1 MFGMLSGALPRI
13 TADGIDLDALEAEVA
28 AGTATREAFDAATDR
43 LVAELVGAQVEAGL
57 ELVTDGQVRWHDLG
71 GAVVAAISAVHEDSP
86 GAPPASPDGSPA
98 SLLTSAWRST
108 AALTDHPVAQSIPG
122 PYMLGRRAGGGS
134 AAERRKRTLALA
146 DTLGDALRS
155 LADAGCPVVVV
166 EEPDAVR
173 IGTNTGE
180 RRLFAEAERRLLEP
194 VPDLHAMLAI
204 WGGSAADAG
213 AETIFAAPYHSHLF
227 DLIAGPD
234 DWVLVR
240 AAPPERGIVCGALR
254 AGPSA
259 TDDQAPVL
267 VWAANYAASTGLRGL
282 RRVGLANATPL
293 RDLARDEAFAA
304 IRALGRAASLAAM
317 TPEDAI
323 AAGLDPR
330 TFGNPSS
337 TQPAR
342 AVRRRAIRPTE

>member
-1 MFGMLSGALPRI
+1 MFGMLSGALPRT
-13 TADGIDLDALEAEVA
+13 TADGIDLDALGAEVA
-28 AGTATREAFDAATDR
+28 AGTATREALDAATDR
-43 LVAELVGAQVEAGL
+43 LVAELVGAQVDAGI
-57 ELVTDGQVRWHDLG
+57 ELVTDGQVRWHDLTR
-71 GAVVAAISAVHEDSP
+71 AMVAAIDGRSS
-86 GAPPASPDGSPA
+86 DGSPA

-108 AALTDHPVAQSIPG
+108 AALTDHPVAQALPG
-122 PYMLGRRAGGGS
+122 PYTLSRRAGKGS
-134 AAERRKRTLALA
+134 AAARRSRTLELAAILGEVLRALA
-146 DTLGDALRS
+146 E
-155 LADAGCPVVVV
+155 AGCPVVVV
-166 EEPDAVR
+166 EEPDAAR
-173 IGTNTGE
+173 IGTNAGE
-180 RRLFAEAERRLLEP
+180 RRLFAEAHVRLLEP

-204 WGGSAADAG
+204 PGGSAADAG
-213 AETIFAAPYHSHLF
+213 ADAIFGAPYHSHLF

-234 DWVLVR
+234 DWALVR
-240 AAPPERGIVCGALR
+240 AAPPERGIVCAALR
-254 AGPSA
+254 AGSQT

-293 RDLARDEAFAA
+293 RTLARDETFAA
-304 IRALGRAASLAAM
+304 IRALGRAAALAAM

-342 AVRRRAIRPTE
+342 AVRRRAIRPPE

>member
-1 MFGMLSGALPRI
+1 MLSGALPRI
-13 TADGIDLDALEAEVA
+13 TADGVDLDALEDEVA
-28 AGTATREAFDAATDR
+28 AGTATREALSAATDR

-57 ELVTDGQVRWHDLG
+57 ELVTDGQVRWHDLA
-71 GAVVAAISAVHEDSP
+71 GAVLGATSVADGDSP
-86 GAPPASPDGSPA
+86 GADSPGASPA
-98 SLLTSAWRST
+98 ALLTDAWRST
-108 AALTDHPVAQSIPG
+108 AALTDHPVAQALPG
-122 PYMLGRRAGGGS
+122 PYTLGRRAGSGS
-134 AAERRKRTLALA
+134 AAARRSRTLELA
-146 DTLGDALRS
+146 ATLGQVLRA

-173 IGTNTGE
+173 IGTNAGE
-180 RRLFAEAERRLLEP
+180 RRLFADAQVRLLEP
-194 VPDLHAMLAI
+194 VPELHAMLAI
-204 WGGSAADAG
+204 SGGSAVDAG
-213 AETIFAAPYHSHLF
+213 AEAIFAAPYHSHLF

-240 AAPPERGIVCGALR
+240 AAPPERGIVCAALR
-254 AGPSA
+254 AGPVV

-267 VWAANYAASTGLRGL
+267 VWAANFAASTGLRGL

-293 RDLARDEAFAA
+293 HTVTRDEALAA
-304 IRALGRAASLAAM
+304 IRALGRAANLAAM

-323 AAGLDPR
+323 AAGLDAR

-342 AVRRRAIRPTE
+342 RARRRAVRPTE